1 MLGLKL
7 IHVIKRGHLSTLR
20 LKLIYVNKKD
30 RVLQKGVHLI
40 LVYELN
46 SNGESSCRRVP
57 GLKPG
62 TRCFTAVSIGV
73 MFLNCRLQVSLQIG
87 RSLRNCHPFP
97 RILLPILQGLI
108 SYSSIPRWAA
118 IANTYRY
125 LIKSFTTFSMVV
137 WYEHVG
143 PWEMRLLSS
152 MGNLHTYFNARHHEH
167 FL

>member
-7 IHVIKRGHLSTLR
+7 IHVSKRGHLSTLR

-40 LVYELN
+40 LVYKLN

-73 MFLNCRLQVSLQIG
+73 VFLNCRLHVSLQIG

-97 RILLPILQGLI
+97 RILLPIFTRIDII
-108 SYSSIPRWAA
+108 SIRYKVKISMRL
-118 IANTYRY
+118 RY
-125 LIKSFTTFSMVV
+125 LLCSCRMRKWKVTIWMHAKHFHLFFAIKSNIGGETQ
-137 WYEHVG
+137 
-143 PWEMRLLSS
+143 
-152 MGNLHTYFNARHHEH
+152 
-167 FL
+167 